1 MPSKKVLSM
10 TLFLFAFWMLLT
22 SGNLDSTNLIMGAV
36 VSPLVATL
44 SYGLMKENLG
54 DVEGTPAILGRF
66 LYSILLLVIEIIKAN
81 IDVAERVLNPRLP
94 IDPQILKYDCHLK
107 GEDPNTIHA
116 NYITLTPGTLT
127 VDIDEEGYYYIHCLA
142 SAHARGMGDRVLEN
156 MVKWVYEGVK
166 E

>member
-1 MPSKKVLSM
+1 M
-10 TLFLFAFWMLLT
+10 TLFLFGFWMLLT
-22 SGNLDSTNLIMGAV
+22 SGNWGSTNVIMGVV
-36 VSPLVATL
+36 VSLLVAVL
-44 SYGLMKENLG
+44 AYVLMKENLG
-54 DVEGTPAILGRF
+54 DVEGSPAILGRF
-66 LYSILLLVIEIIKAN
+66 LYSIFLLLIEIIKAN

-107 GEDPNTIHA
+107 GEDAKTIHA

-127 VDIDEEGYYYIHCLA
+127 VDIDDEGYYYIHCLA
-142 SAHARGMGDRVLEN
+142 DTHARGMGERVLEN